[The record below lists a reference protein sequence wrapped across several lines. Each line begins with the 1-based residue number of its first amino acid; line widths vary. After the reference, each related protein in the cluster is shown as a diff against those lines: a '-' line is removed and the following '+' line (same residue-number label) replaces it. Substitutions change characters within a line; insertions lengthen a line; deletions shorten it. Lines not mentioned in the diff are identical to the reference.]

1 MKKFILL
8 FLFTLSATAQ
18 IKGVVRDSITKE
30 PIAYVS
36 VWVENKIIGASS
48 EIDGT
53 FDINSSSDVKLQFS
67 ILGYKNKVAKINK
80 EGLYY
85 LVPENSIIVEV
96 IIKNKKNSKSIK
108 IGHSNKSNVSHL
120 QGKYPQ
126 ILAKKFDYDSIYK
139 ATPFLKEIEV
149 FTKSPIEGAIFKLR
163 ILEFDSIKQL
173 PGKSLI
179 SEDVIVKVKKG
190 QKKNVINVSQYNI
203 EFPKKGIVVGVE
215 NIIVDSN
222 KYLYSTK
229 AMPQDVYSYAPAVVL
244 NYVDDIKSYMFLNL
258 KWLIREKYTLSYGR
272 LKGQKKVIEPAINI
286 ILTN

>member
-1 MKKFILL
+1 MRKFILL

-36 VWVENKIIGASS
+36 VWVENKTIGASS

-85 LVPENSIIVEV
+85 LVPENAIIEEV
-96 IIKNKKNSKSIK
+96 IIKKKKNSKSIK

-120 QGKYPQ
+120 LGKYPQ
-126 ILAKKFDYDSIYK
+126 ILAKKFDYDSSYK

-190 QKKNVINVSQYNI
+190 QKKNVIDVSQYNI
-203 EFPKKGIVVGVE
+203 EIPKNGFVIGVE
-215 NIIVDSN
+215 NIIVESN
-222 KYLYSTK
+222 KYIFLKDEKSVDHI
-229 AMPQDVYSYAPAVVL
+229 AYAPSVVI
-244 NYVDDIKSYMFLNL
+244 NYVDELNSFWFHNL
-258 KWLIREKYTLSYGR
+258 KWYKKVKYEINFSKH
-272 LKGQKKVIEPAINI
+272 KGQNKVMEPAINI
-286 ILTN
+286 TLSN

>member
-85 LVPENSIIVEV
+85 LVPENSIIEEV

-179 SEDVIVKVKKG
+179 SE
-190 QKKNVINVSQYNI
+190 
-203 EFPKKGIVVGVE
+203 
-215 NIIVDSN
+215 
-222 KYLYSTK
+222 
-229 AMPQDVYSYAPAVVL
+229 M
-244 NYVDDIKSYMFLNL
+244 
-258 KWLIREKYTLSYGR
+258 
-272 LKGQKKVIEPAINI
+272 
-286 ILTN
+286 

>member
-1 MKKFILL
+1 MNKLILL
-8 FLFTLSATAQ
+8 FLFTISATAQ
-18 IKGVVRDSITKE
+18 IKGVVKDSITKE
-30 PIAYVS
+30 PLAYVS
-36 VWVENKIIGASS
+36 VWVENKTIGASS

-85 LVPENSIIVEV
+85 LVPENSIIEEV
-96 IIKNKKNSKSIK
+96 IIENKKNSKSIK

-126 ILAKKFDYDSIYK
+126 ILAKKFDYDSVYK

-179 SEDVIVKVKKG
+179 SENIIIKVKKG
-190 QKKNVINVSQYNI
+190 QKKNIIDVSQYNI
-203 EFPKKGIVVGVE
+203 EFPKNGIVIGVE
-215 NIIVDSN
+215 NIIVESN
-222 KYLYSTK
+222 KYLFSRK
-229 AMPQDVYSYAPAVVL
+229 SLPQDIHFYAPAVVM
-244 NYVDDIKSYMFLNL
+244 NYVDDIKSFMFINL
-258 KWLIREKYTLSYGR
+258 KWQKREKYTLSYGK
-272 LKGQKKVIEPAINI
+272 LKGQKKVLEPAINI
-286 ILTN
+286 TLSN

>member
-1 MKKFILL
+1 MKNHILL
-8 FLFTLSATAQ
+8 FLFTISATAQ

-36 VWVENKIIGASS
+36 VWVENKTIGASS

-53 FDINSSSDVKLQFS
+53 FDINSSPDVKLQFS

-80 EGLYY
+80 DGFYY
-85 LVPENSIIVEV
+85 LVPENTIIEEV
-96 IIKNKKNSKSIK
+96 IIKNKRNTKSIK
-108 IGHSNKSNVSHL
+108 IGHSNKSNISHL
-120 QGKYPQ
+120 LGNYPQ

-149 FTKSPIEGAIFKLR
+149 FTKSPIENAIFKLR
-163 ILEFDSIKQL
+163 VLEFDSIKQL

-190 QKKNVINVSQYNI
+190 KKNNVINVSQYNI
-203 EFPKKGIVVGVE
+203 EFPKNGIVIGIE

-222 KYLYSTK
+222 KYTHK
-229 AMPQDVYSYAPAVVL
+229 AMHQDVYYYAPAVVL
-244 NYVDDIKSYMFLNL
+244 NYVDDLNSYIFLNL
-258 KWLIREKYTLSYGR
+258 KWFTREKLTLNYGKH
-272 LKGQKKVIEPAINI
+272 KGQKKTIEPAINI
-286 ILTN
+286 TLTN